1 MENRI
6 PRKLKVG
13 SPQFNMPGGKITEI
27 TVELTTKCPLYCLH
41 CSTNASP
48 SESQVLPYPHVLKII
63 KESMEL
69 DAKKIALSG
78 GEPFVYPSIPDLLS
92 TASKIDARLHIYT
105 SGNVMSNG
113 TGIQPI
119 TDDLIGSVAET
130 GHKLVFNIE
139 GADERTHDYITATK
153 GSFQNLIVS
162 VQKASEYGV
171 PFEFHFVPMKPN
183 FEQLGEIVSMAE
195 KMGAEGVSVLRF
207 VPQGRGESNREKL
220 DLTPSQT
227 SQLFKDFARLKSEF
241 PGFIRLGSPWN
252 ALGLEEPTPCA
263 SGFGKVLINPWGE
276 AHVCEAF
283 KHLTKGY
290 NIIDGSLLEFLHET
304 RELKFL
310 GFLKNKCDSCTN
322 PQWRIKGCIA
332 QTIIRRQTSDTLMD
346 PIYDALKIKL

>member
-1 MENRI
+1 
-6 PRKLKVG
+6 V
-13 SPQFNMPGGKITEI
+13 F
-27 TVELTTKCPLYCLH
+27 
-41 CSTNASP
+41 
-48 SESQVLPYPHVLKII
+48 KII
-63 KESMEL
+63 QESIEL
-69 DAKKIALSG
+69 DAKKISLSG
-78 GEPFVYPSIPDLLS
+78 GEPFAHPSILNILS
-92 TASKIDARLHIYT
+92 TAGKINAKLCIYT
-105 SGNVMSNG
+105 SGNMLSNG

-119 TDDLIGSVAET
+119 SDDLIESVAET
-130 GHKLVFNIE
+130 GHKLVFNVE
-139 GADERTHDYITATK
+139 GADERTHDCITAAK

-183 FEQLGEIVSMAE
+183 FEQLGEIISMAE

-263 SGFGKVLINPWGE
+263 SGLGKVLINPWGE

-290 NIIDGSLLEFLHET
+290 DVIDGSLLEFLHET
-304 RELKFL
+304 RGLKFL

-322 PQWRIKGCIA
+322 PQWRVKGCIA
-332 QTIIRRQTSDTLMD
+332 QTILRRQTSDILMD
-346 PIYDALKIKL
+346 PTYDALKIK